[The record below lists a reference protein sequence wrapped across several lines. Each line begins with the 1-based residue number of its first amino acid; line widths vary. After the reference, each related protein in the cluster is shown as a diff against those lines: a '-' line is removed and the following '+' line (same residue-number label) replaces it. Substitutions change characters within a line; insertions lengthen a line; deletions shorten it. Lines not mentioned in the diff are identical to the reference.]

1 MARMG
6 GGGGGG
12 RAKPW
17 LQRQE
22 KRRGRVG
29 QGRTSKDAA
38 FGQPVMQRLA
48 KRDVLDMAAATMGIK
63 GKSIG
68 DTRAL
73 HSPSHSQFDMPKKA
87 QGFKN
92 PLA

>member
-1 MARMG
+1 MG
-6 GGGGGG
+6 GGAG

-22 KRRGRVG
+22 KRRAKAG

-38 FGQPVMQRLA
+38 FGQPMLPRLKKVDVM
-48 KRDVLDMAAATMGIK
+48 TMVGDLT
-63 GKSIG
+63 KSIG
-68 DTRAL
+68 DTGPL
-73 HSPSHSQFDMPKKA
+73 HSPSKSQFEMPAKA

-92 PLA
+92 PLS